1 MSLNFEDFDEI
12 DRFLKQHFE
21 NITPEEFKKNLK
33 DACPDL
39 FDDSNQL
46 TYDSKATTHSTENSL
61 LVNDNAEYQ
70 EIDRILKE
78 HFKRVTPEEFRN
90 NLAIACPDLLEGSK
104 SASVNQNHV
113 NVIDKEKVKGSN
125 SPYTA
130 ILGRVWCR
138 QSLPKEAFKYLA
150 SLHSSRRRYVIGA
163 LFAAVISLGTISIK
177 LKPELA
183 PNVKIK
189 CWVTNCSQEF
199 EKRLPPYH

>member
-46 TYDSKATTHSTENSL
+46 TYDSKAMMHSTEKSL

-78 HFKRVTPEEFRN
+78 
-90 NLAIACPDLLEGSK
+90 LLQK
-104 SASVNQNHV
+104 SLE
-113 NVIDKEKVKGSN
+113 I
-125 SPYTA
+125 
-130 ILGRVWCR
+130 IL
-138 QSLPKEAFKYLA
+138 QSLVLIYLKVQ
-150 SLHSSRRRYVIGA
+150 SLH
-163 LFAAVISLGTISIK
+163 
-177 LKPELA
+177 
-183 PNVKIK
+183 
-189 CWVTNCSQEF
+189 Q
-199 EKRLPPYH
+199 